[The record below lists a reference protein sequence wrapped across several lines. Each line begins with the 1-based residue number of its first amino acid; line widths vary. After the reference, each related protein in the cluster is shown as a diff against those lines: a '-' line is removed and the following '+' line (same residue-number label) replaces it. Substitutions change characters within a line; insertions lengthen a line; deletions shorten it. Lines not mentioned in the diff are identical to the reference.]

1 MQREVSYDG
10 KTFISV
16 RNSDTGDVSEATLF
30 HYHQDG
36 DLVWA
41 TYEGGSVR
49 FGSLVATADSSG
61 RLDMRY
67 QHLTTDGT
75 LKTGECRS
83 VPELLPDGRVRLHES
98 WQWTSGGRERGESIV
113 EELKV

>member
-1 MQREVSYDG
+1 M
-10 KTFISV
+10 
-16 RNSDTGDVSEATLF
+16 RNSDTGDVSEETRF

-49 FGSLVATADSSG
+49 FGSLVAKADPSG
-61 RLDMRY
+61 RLEMRY

-83 VPELLPDGRVRLHES
+83 VPEVLPDGRVRLHET
-98 WQWTSGGRERGESIV
+98 WQWTSGGRERGESVV
-113 EELKV
+113 EEVTV